1 MLGNMA
7 SMKVKRKITCIEE
20 DEFDTKVK
28 SEVKMITPM
37 LFYKLIVTN

>member
-28 SEVKMITPM
+28 REVKMITPIP
-37 LFYKLIVTN
+37 LYRLTN